1 MSPNSQ
7 TAPKTNWKQEKERK
21 SKISALDRRI
31 EYECEQDYPGIPY
44 TTISQ
49 IKRWPEEGIPRF
61 VINKHYTHDWQDKQ
75 SNIAR
80 KFALYQGDI
89 TKIEVDCIVNPVIGN
104 LALSSISKT
113 ITKNA
118 GPFLEMELKD
128 IGHCKEGQAVTTGA
142 YNLPAKYIIHTATP
156 QKGSKEKNIATLT
169 TNYKSCLEQ
178 MRTHNLKSIVFPC
191 IKPGTNLTENQG
203 IKIAIK
209 SIEEYL
215 LSNNY
220 EVDIIVLCIQGLKQI
235 IPYAEN
241 LSSL

>member
-1 MSPNSQ
+1 MSSKSQ
-7 TAPKTNWKQEKERK
+7 KPPKMNWRQEKERK
-21 SKISALDRRI
+21 LNMSALDRRI
-31 EYECEQDYPGIPY
+31 EYDYEEDYSRVPY
-44 TTISQ
+44 TTLSQ
-49 IKRWPEEGIPRF
+49 IKRWSEEGIPRF
-61 VINKHYTHDWQDKQ
+61 AINKHYTHDWQDKQ
-75 SNIAR
+75 SNLAR
-80 KFALYQGDI
+80 KFALHQGDI

-113 ITKNA
+113 ITKKA

-169 TNYKSCLEQ
+169 SNYKSCLEQ
-178 MRTHNLKSIVFPC
+178 MKTHNLKSIVFPC
-191 IKPGTNLTENQG
+191 IKPGANLTENQG
-203 IKIAIK
+203 IKVAIK
-209 SIEEYL
+209 SIEEFL

-220 EVDIIVLCIQGLKQI
+220 EIDVIVLCIQELKQI